1 MERTEPGTAD
11 PLVLE
16 GAPISLPEGSATATF
31 GMGCFWG
38 PDARFGA
45 LEGVART
52 RVGYAGG
59 TDSDPSY
66 FSLGDHTEV
75 VQIDYDPEV
84 VSYEDLLEVFWDT
97 HDWAS
102 TAPKRQYRS
111 VVLAHDDDQYATAQR
126 ERTALEDRAG
136 RSAAVDIERLETF
149 HLAEPSHQK
158 YELRSRPI
166 VGGLFIAM
174 FAQIVAVG
182 LAIPAYMG
190 NFEQAAEFRA
200 VMADVAVLG
209 PVLGERVIADT
220 IFVIGSTGMAVGG
233 LAALVLDNTIPGTPK
248 ERGLAEWD
256 RITEDES
263 EFDSFW
269 DGWLERRE

>member
-11 PLVLE
+11 PLLLE
-16 GAPISLPEGSATATF
+16 DAPISLPDGSETATF

-59 TDSDPSY
+59 SDPDPSY

-84 VSYEDLLEVFWDT
+84 LSYEDLLEVFWET

-111 VVLAHDDDQYATAQR
+111 VVLAHDDDQYETAHR

-166 VGGLFIAM
+166 VGDELETLYGDAFLDSTV
-174 FAQIVAVG
+174 VARLNG
-182 LAIPAYMG
+182 
-190 NFEQAAEFRA
+190 F
-200 VMADVAVLG
+200 VAGHGG
-209 PVLGERVIADT
+209 PERRET
-220 IFVIGSTGMAVGG
+220 F
-233 LAALVLDNTIPGTPK
+233 LAALDLPPAVL
-248 ERGLAEWD
+248 
-256 RITEDES
+256 TELRQW
-263 EFDSFW
+263 F
-269 DGWLERRE
+269 

>member
-11 PLVLE
+11 PLLLE
-16 GAPISLPEGSATATF
+16 DAPVSLPDGSATATF

-59 TDSDPSY
+59 IDSDPSY
-66 FSLGDHTEV
+66 FTLGDHTEV
-75 VQIDYDPEV
+75 VQVDYDPEV
-84 VSYEDLLEVFWDT
+84 LSYEDLLEVFWKN

-111 VVLAHDDDQYATAQR
+111 VVLFHDDDQYETARR
-126 ERTALEDRAG
+126 ERTALEDRTG

-149 HLAEPSHQK
+149 HLAEPAHQK

-166 VGGLFIAM
+166 IGDELEALYGDAFLDSTVVARLNGFVAGHGGL
-174 FAQIVAVG
+174 
-182 LAIPAYMG
+182 
-190 NFEQAAEFRA
+190 
-200 VMADVAVLG
+200 
-209 PVLGERVIADT
+209 ERKEA
-220 IFVIGSTGMAVGG
+220 F
-233 LAALVLDNTIPGTPK
+233 LAALDLPPAVL
-248 ERGLAEWD
+248 
-256 RITEDES
+256 TELGRW
-263 EFDSFW
+263 F
-269 DGWLERRE
+269 